1 MHWPLLPRK
10 ALFLPGLF
18 WATLG
23 VAIVLSPQ
31 FELNA
36 ANTVYDDDFT
46 GPTRPLSARETARDF
61 SQWEA
66 SSAVVTGD
74 GLLTV
79 DASKSGNET
88 FRIQMPPLENRE
100 LIRVRLRT
108 RSSGAENDS
117 HISFGFVPSLSA
129 DPIKQAAL
137 WTIDRSDSFALMY
150 SAGPGNEN
158 SIVGDGWFGEFARDN
173 TQETEHLIEYN
184 IKTGQVTVAI
194 ENGGHQRTLVADA
207 PVNWNGIAGQPIP
220 LENLAFFAISFYQQQ
235 PTEKGADAAYIKSI
249 HLEVSDH

>member
-1 MHWPLLPRK
+1 MD
-10 ALFLPGLF
+10 
-18 WATLG
+18 
-23 VAIVLSPQ
+23 
-31 FELNA
+31 LNA
-36 ANTVYDDDFT
+36 ASAVYTDDFT
-46 GPTRPLSARETARDF
+46 GPAQPLSARATASDF

-66 SSAVVTGD
+66 GPAVVTGD

-88 FRIQMPPLENRE
+88 FRIQMPSLDNRE
-100 LIRVRLRT
+100 VIRVRLRT
-108 RSSGAENDS
+108 RSSGAETDS

-129 DPIKQAAL
+129 DPLKQSAL

-150 SAGPGNEN
+150 SAGPGNAN
-158 SIVGDGWFGEFARDN
+158 SIVGEGWFGNFPRDN

-184 IKTGQVTVAI
+184 LKTGHVTVSI
-194 ENGGHQRTLVADA
+194 ENAGHQRILVADA

-220 LENLAFFAISFYQQQ
+220 LENLAFFAVSFYQQQ

-249 HLEVSDH
+249 HLEVSDN